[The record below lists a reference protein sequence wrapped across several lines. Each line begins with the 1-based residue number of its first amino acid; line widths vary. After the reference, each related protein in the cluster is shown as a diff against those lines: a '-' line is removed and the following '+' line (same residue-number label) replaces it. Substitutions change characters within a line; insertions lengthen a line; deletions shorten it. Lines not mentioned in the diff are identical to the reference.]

1 MKLRSSKLLL
11 LAFVFTLG
19 SLAANIAAAQ
29 DPKRV
34 EITAKR
40 WEYTPNEITLKK
52 GQPAVIVIK
61 ALDADHG
68 LKFEDLKLSTKISKG
83 SSSEL
88 PFTPDKAGDFTGQ
101 CSVFCGSGHGGMKLT
116 IHVTE

>member
-1 MKLRSSKLLL
+1 MKLCTSMPALLIPV
-11 LAFVFTLG
+11 LALG
-19 SLAANIAAAQ
+19 FLGAQAQ
-29 DPKRV
+29 DSQRV

-40 WEYTPNEITLKK
+40 WQYTPNEITLKK

-68 LKFEDLKLSTKISKG
+68 LKFADLNLSTKISKG
-83 SSSEL
+83 SSNEIT
-88 PFTPDKAGDFTGQ
+88 FTPDKAGDFIGQ
-101 CSVFCGSGHGGMKLT
+101 CSVFCGAGHGGMKLT